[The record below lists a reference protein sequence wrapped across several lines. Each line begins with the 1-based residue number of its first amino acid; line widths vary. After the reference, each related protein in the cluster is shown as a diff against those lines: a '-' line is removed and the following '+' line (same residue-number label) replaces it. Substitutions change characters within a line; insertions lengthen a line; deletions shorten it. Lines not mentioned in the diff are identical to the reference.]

1 MLTLPI
7 KWFLTGENPSSI
19 GPLWTI
25 DDSNVLIE
33 VSIVCET
40 KKLVNRIVLHKF
52 SLPRKFISQAYWY
65 FPIFPCSWPGPG
77 YAVAVGWMGL
87 CNSCNQLQSQPP
99 DLRHITASQQLD
111 TWAWYCHCNSN
122 ILTWLLAA
130 WKQKGLSLC
139 EYCVCFFCFIETQF
153 TWTVWMHIEIQEF
166 VSILNKRMRIL
177 NS

>member
-40 KKLVNRIVLHKF
+40 KKLVNRNVLHKF

-99 DLRHITASQQLD
+99 DLWRITAAGHLSK
-111 TWAWYCHCNSN
+111 
-122 ILTWLLAA
+122 ILPMHLHIISWLCCLLLENKKVLIA
-130 WKQKGLSLC
+130 
-139 EYCVCFFCFIETQF
+139 F
-153 TWTVWMHIEIQEF
+153 TWTVWMQIEVLFCFNFE
-166 VSILNKRMRIL
+166 
-177 NS
+177 